1 VGYDDNG
8 FVCQIGA
15 VQQGQKGI
23 ALLPYELYVDLA
35 AGDGS
40 NVSEDLSQDEKAAS
54 VPMEHT
60 ITAETRG

>member
-1 VGYDDNG
+1 M
-8 FVCQIGA
+8 
-15 VQQGQKGI
+15 QQGQKGI